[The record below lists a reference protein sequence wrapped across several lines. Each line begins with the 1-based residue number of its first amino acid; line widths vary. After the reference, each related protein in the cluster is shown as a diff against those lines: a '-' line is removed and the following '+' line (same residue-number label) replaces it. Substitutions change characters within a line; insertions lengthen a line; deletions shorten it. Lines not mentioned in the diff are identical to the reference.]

1 MNNKLNFSQHKYSNS
16 NKLTKEFKQSY
27 LTSLQLILD
36 HEKFKEKAEN
46 LPLLKSSVINKYEK
60 LLAKAKLKIISKK
73 KNKLKNAE
81 QNNND
86 ISNNKKHE
94 KNNFEKYSKK
104 IITTRYIILDKKLTE
119 ITFKNQINK

>member
-36 HEKFKEKAEN
+36 DEKFKEKAEN

-81 QNNND
+81 
-86 ISNNKKHE
+86 
-94 KNNFEKYSKK
+94 K
-104 IITTRYIILDKKLTE
+104 IIMIFPITKSTRKIILKNILKK
-119 ITFKNQINK
+119 